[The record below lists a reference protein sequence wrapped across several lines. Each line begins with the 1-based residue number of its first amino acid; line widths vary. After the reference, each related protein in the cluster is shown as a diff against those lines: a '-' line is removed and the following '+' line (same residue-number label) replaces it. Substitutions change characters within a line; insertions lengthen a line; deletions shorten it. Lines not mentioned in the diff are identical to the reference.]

1 MKIVMLSKIEAEA
14 ISSAL
19 EVNGGD
25 KAALVHWHAQDLW
38 DGDRQPLN
46 DLDLDT
52 VIRALYVGF
61 EIEPS
66 PEAKVREYYVNM
78 LFANGETY
86 AEIIKCTLDLLGT
99 KVEGINC

>member
-1 MKIVMLSKIEAEA
+1 MNKVMISKEEAV
-14 ISSAL
+14 AL
-19 EVNGGD
+19 ECALEINGGD
-25 KAALVHWHAQDLW
+25 KASVVQWHSQDLW
-38 DGDRQPLN
+38 DGKREVLN
-46 DLDLDT
+46 NLDLDT

-86 AEIIKCTLDLLGT
+86 AEIIKHTLDLLGT